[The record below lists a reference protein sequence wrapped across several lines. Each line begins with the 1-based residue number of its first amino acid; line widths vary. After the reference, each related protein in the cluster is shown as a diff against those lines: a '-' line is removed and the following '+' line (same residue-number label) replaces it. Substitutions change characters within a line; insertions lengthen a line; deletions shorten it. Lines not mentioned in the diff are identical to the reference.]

1 MKKTL
6 FGTTALVTAG
16 LLASSGA
23 HAESGIKLGLG
34 GYMNN
39 YFAVGAIDNDDD
51 SDYNATGLYSD
62 GEVWFTGSTTLD
74 NGLTFGANIQLESFS
89 TGDQV
94 DENFGYVEGGF
105 GKVQFGSENTAAY
118 LMHYSAPSVGVPINS
133 GWVTSLVP
141 QPAGHAAGFRSPG
154 LSTNLD
160 IGNDENTLTYFTPR
174 LYGFQ
179 LGASYVPAIVNTG
192 EGKNNPVYAN
202 KNTEYNN
209 GLSIGVNFVESF
221 GAVDIAIAGGYRRA
235 SGPDKVV
242 VAGNNVKLDDIE
254 QWSTGVNIGFAG
266 FTVGG
271 SIAAETS
278 GRRTRTGGAGL
289 VGNARPFTTS
299 TEGHSFDVGAS
310 YNTGP
315 WTFGLGYIHGEVEG
329 NVNISDDDTMQA
341 VRAGVS
347 YAVGPGITA
356 SASVLWAEWDDEKGG
371 GSSYDS
377 SYDSDGIV
385 GVGGVTFNF

>member
-1 MKKTL
+1 M
-6 FGTTALVTAG
+6 
-16 LLASSGA
+16 
-23 HAESGIKLGLG
+23 
-34 GYMNN
+34 
-39 YFAVGAIDNDDD
+39 
-51 SDYNATGLYSD
+51 
-62 GEVWFTGSTTLD
+62 
-74 NGLTFGANIQLESFS
+74 ESFS
-89 TGDQV
+89 TGDQI

-133 GWVTSLVP
+133 GWVTSFIP
-141 QPAGHAAGFRSPG
+141 QPSGHAAGFRSPG

-174 LYGFQ
+174 LFGFQ
-179 LGASYVPAIVNTG
+179 VGASYQPSITGTG
-192 EGKNNPVYAN
+192 EGKNSPVYAN
-202 KNTEYNN
+202 TDTEYNN

-235 SGPDKVV
+235 SGPDKAV
-242 VAGNNVKLDDIE
+242 VAGNTVELDDIE

-278 GRRTRTGGAGL
+278 GRRKGSSL
-289 VGNARPFTTS
+289 TTS
-299 TEGHSFDVGAS
+299 TEGRSFDVGAS

-329 NVNISDDDTMQA
+329 DVNVSADDTMQA
-341 VRAGVS
+341 ARAGVS

-356 SASVLWAEWDDEKGG
+356 SVSALWGEWDDE
-371 GSSYDS
+371 GSGN
-377 SYDSDGIV
+377 DSDGIV
-385 GVGGVTFNF
+385 GAGGVTFNF

>member
-34 GYMNN
+34 GYMQN
-39 YFAVGAIDNDDD
+39 YFVVGAVDKDDGT
-51 SDYNATGLYSD
+51 DYNATGLYSD

-89 TGDQV
+89 TGDQI

-133 GWVTSLVP
+133 GWVTSFIP
-141 QPAGHAAGFRSPG
+141 QPSGHAAGFRSPG

-174 LYGFQ
+174 LFGFQ
-179 LGASYVPAIVNTG
+179 VGASYQPSITGTG
-192 EGKNNPVYAN
+192 EGKNSPVYAN
-202 KNTEYNN
+202 TDTEYNN

-235 SGPDKVV
+235 SGPDKAV
-242 VAGNNVKLDDIE
+242 VAGNTVELDDIE

-278 GRRTRTGGAGL
+278 GRRKGSSL
-289 VGNARPFTTS
+289 TTS
-299 TEGHSFDVGAS
+299 TEGRSFDVGAS

-329 NVNISDDDTMQA
+329 DVNVSADDTMQA
-341 VRAGVS
+341 ARAGVS

-356 SASVLWAEWDDEKGG
+356 SVSALWGEWDDE
-371 GSSYDS
+371 GSGN
-377 SYDSDGIV
+377 DSDGIV
-385 GVGGVTFNF
+385 GAGGVTFNF